1 MIEKFASDHWSLLVD
16 ADEFFDYPY
25 SSRISLKELIS
36 YLDNHGFNAVN
47 STMLD
52 MFSTK
57 PLAELSRM
65 TTREFARENYPY
77 FDLKDISQTLLIEN
91 LHSTNNVANKN
102 LNHFK
107 GGIRKTFFGTN
118 NTLTK
123 HPLMRFKNGQPFFKN
138 EHMPRKAIIA
148 DFSTVL
154 FHNKLIASFVG
165 KTFQYA
171 EEENHWKNSYEYKM
185 YRETLESN
193 DSLALST
200 TGMEKYTDMEQLLE
214 NGFLITSNQYRR
226 ELLGQ
231 QRDMI

>member
-1 MIEKFASDHWSLLVD
+1 MLVD
-16 ADEFFDYPY
+16 ADEFFDYPN
-25 SSRISLKELIS
+25 SNRISLKELIS
-36 YLDNHGFNAVN
+36 YLDDHGFNAVN

-57 PLAELSRM
+57 PLAELSRR

-77 FDLKDISQTLLIEN
+77 FDLEDISQTPLNDN
-91 LHSTNNVANKN
+91 LHPTNNLGNKE

-107 GGIRKTFFGTN
+107 GGIRKTFFGIN

-138 EHMPRKAIIA
+138 EHIPRKAIIA

-154 FHNKLIASFVG
+154 FHYKLIASFVD

-171 EEENHWKNSYEYKM
+171 EEENYWRNSYEYKM
-185 YRETLESN
+185 YREALDSN
-193 DSLALST
+193 NSLALST
-200 TGMEKYTDMEQLLE
+200 TGMEKYTDLEQLVE
-214 NGFLITSNQYRR
+214 KGFLITSSQYRH

-231 QRDMI
+231 QRNIS